1 MTTSYSKIRGR
12 SKGHRYRNSIVDL
25 QRDLQRANAKKTPQE
40 LEEHERFEDDPRA
53 LKEIE
58 YGRVVRKPTTMTY
71 AMKKGDVFDD

>member
-12 SKGHRYRNSIVDL
+12 SKGHRYRNSIV
-25 QRDLQRANAKKTPQE
+25 DLQRANAKKTPQE

-58 YGRVVRKPTTMTY
+58 YGRVVRKSTSGIDDRRR
-71 AMKKGDVFDD
+71 GDY